1 MRTYL
6 RLSLLISAIVCLS
19 ILAGINP
26 VRSDSYT
33 IYFESERDG
42 EPAIYRWTGDEPVA
56 VTDPGCTHP
65 SVTADGTMVVYTR
78 IEETLWGRFWNVFY
92 MVNGEEHK
100 LSANEIYDE
109 MEPVISRD
117 GTFAAYTTMRAYNL
131 EIITLSLDEND
142 LQYRLTE
149 NEKPDEMPALATGYE
164 WVYWTGR
171 TGVNSYI
178 VRAPG
183 LGGAPQRITVDAVA
197 WEEHPSVT
205 ADGRYIVY
213 SAITKEEVPEEEPA
227 EEATEEEES
236 TEEADSSI
244 DRQLLASA
252 AKYPWMAEETTEE
265 EEEEET
271 DNVLEDTEE
280 SEETGPQ
287 PMDGNSDIWILDQV
301 TGERTRLTTDAAW
314 DGHPCISADGM
325 VIVFTSDRDGN
336 FEIYRMNC
344 DGSGLTRLT
353 DNEAVDDFAAIT

>member
-6 RLSLLISAIVCLS
+6 RLSVFISAIICLS
-19 ILAGINP
+19 ILSGISP

-33 IYFESERDG
+33 IYYESERDG
-42 EPAIYRWTGDEPVA
+42 EPAIYRWTGDDAVA

-65 SVTADGTMVVYTR
+65 SVTADGSMLVYTR

-131 EIITLSLDEND
+131 EIITLSLNAND
-142 LQYRLTE
+142 LQYRITE
-149 NEKPDEMPALATGYE
+149 NEKPDEMPALATGDE

-178 VRAPG
+178 FRAPG
-183 LGGAPQRITVDAVA
+183 HGGAQERITTDAIA
-197 WEEHPSVT
+197 WEEHPSIT

-213 SAITKEEVPEEEPA
+213 SAITKEDVV
-227 EEATEEEES
+227 EEEEM
-236 TEEADSSI
+236 EEEDVDESVGDSSI
-244 DRQLLASA
+244 DRELVASA
-252 AKYPWMAEETTEE
+252 SKYPWMAEDTTEE
-265 EEEEET
+265 EEEDIGDSE
-271 DNVLEDTEE
+271 LEDSEE
-280 SEETGPQ
+280 SEGDGPQ
-287 PMDGNSDIWILDQV
+287 PMEGNSDIWILDQT
-301 TGERTRLTTDAAW
+301 TGVRTRLTTDESW
-314 DGHPCISADGM
+314 EGHPSISADGM

-336 FEIYRMNC
+336 YEIYRMNS
-344 DGSGLTRLT
+344 DGSGLMRLT
-353 DNEAVDDFAAIT
+353 ENEVVDDYATIT